1 MCLFVEINNKVWP
14 MSIRSM
20 AVRLQLDASLKVVSC
35 DESFEESFGYLERSV
50 AGKSLWL
57 LLSDRYGSGMMF
69 VEKVRASLQ
78 RIGSWRGEIWVQR
91 ADGQENIMLVD
102 IQACSGN
109 DVASYQAVCLSFVN
123 RSI

>member
-1 MCLFVEINNKVWP
+1 

-35 DESFEESFGYLERSV
+35 DESFEESFGYLERSI

-69 VEKVRASLQ
+69 VEKVRTSLQ
-78 RIGSWRGEIWVQR
+78 RRGSWRGEIWVQR
-91 ADGQENIMLVD
+91 ADGQENIMLFD
-102 IQACSGN
+102 IQTCSGN
-109 DVASYQAVCLSFVN
+109 GVASYQAVCLSFVN